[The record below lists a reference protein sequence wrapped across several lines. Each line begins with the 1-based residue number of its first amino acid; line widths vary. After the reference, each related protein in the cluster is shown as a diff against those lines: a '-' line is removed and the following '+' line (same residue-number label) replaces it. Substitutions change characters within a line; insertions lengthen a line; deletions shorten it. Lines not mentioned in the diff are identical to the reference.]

1 MNIRGMLSMKNKTA
15 CIKLFCKQKPLLKML
30 TLLFCKQKPLLKNIP
45 IVFLLVQVFF
55 FLKRKSVFTHIS
67 LKGRDMMLGISL
79 GI

>member
-1 MNIRGMLSMKNKTA
+1 MKIRGMVSMKNKTA
-15 CIKLFCKQKPLLKML
+15 CA
-30 TLLFCKQKPLLKNIP
+30 LLKNIP
-45 IVFLLVQVFF
+45 IVFLLAQVFF